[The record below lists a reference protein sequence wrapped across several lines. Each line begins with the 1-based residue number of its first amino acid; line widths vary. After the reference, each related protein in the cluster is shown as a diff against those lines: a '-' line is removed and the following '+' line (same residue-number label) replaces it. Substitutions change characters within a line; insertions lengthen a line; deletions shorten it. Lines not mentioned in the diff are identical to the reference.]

1 MLPVEKRDFI
11 SLGSS
16 LDRCAILCKSSI
28 IINMDQT
35 ILLVVLGAII
45 FGFGLT
51 LNLLNRRLQELKSSS
66 AVELIKSDVIELTRG
81 INILQ
86 QAVGDKLDKNNSSMQ
101 ASMQKQLSESA
112 KLVSDVTQRL
122 AKLDDTNKRVIDVAD
137 ELKTLQNVLQNPKQ
151 RGVFGEYYLESVL
164 DNILSSKNYQ
174 MQYKFKDG
182 EIVDAVIFLDKGQI
196 LPIDSKFSLENYNR
210 MVGEKSKPERE
221 KLLAK
226 VRTDLKNRID
236 ETSKYIRANEK
247 TMDFAFMFIPSESLY
262 YDLLIG
268 DVGTGSSA
276 RDLIEYAFRDKKV
289 IIVSPTS
296 FMAYLQTVL
305 HGLRSLQIEEQAKDI
320 QIRVGKLGQHI
331 GKFDEY
337 MQKLGKSLGQTVG
350 HYNSAHKELGK
361 VDKDVVKIAGSDL
374 NVDPLLLDKP
384 LIDE

>member
-1 MLPVEKRDFI
+1 MDSV
-11 SLGSS
+11 
-16 LDRCAILCKSSI
+16 ILI
-28 IINMDQT
+28 
-35 ILLVVLGAII
+35 VVLGVVVV
-45 FGFGLT
+45 GFGTILYI
-51 LNLLNRRLQELKSSS
+51 LNQRLRELKNSS
-66 AVELIKSDVIELTRG
+66 AVELIKSDVTELSRG
-81 INILQ
+81 INNLQ
-86 QAVGDKLDKNNSSMQ
+86 QAVGDKIERNNASMQ
-101 ASMQKQLSESA
+101 TSMQKQLSESA
-112 KLVSDVTQRL
+112 KLVTDVTQRL
-122 AKLDDTNKRVIDVAD
+122 AKLDETNKRVIDVAD

-164 DNILSSKNYQ
+164 DNILPSKNYQ

-182 EIVDAVIFLDKGQI
+182 EIVDAVVFLDRGQI

-210 MVGEKSKPERE
+210 MVGEDKKPERE

-236 ETSKYIRANEK
+236 ETSKYIRPSEN

-305 HGLRSLQIEEQAKDI
+305 QGLRSLQIEEQAKDI
-320 QIRVGKLGQHI
+320 QIRVGKLGKHI

-337 MQKLGKSLGQTVG
+337 MQKLGRSLGQTVG
-350 HYNSAHKELGK
+350 HYNDAHKELGK
-361 VDKDVVKIAGSDL
+361 VDKDVIKIAGADAG
-374 NVDPLLLDKP
+374 VDPLLLDKP
-384 LIDE
+384 REDE

>member
-1 MLPVEKRDFI
+1 
-11 SLGSS
+11 
-16 LDRCAILCKSSI
+16 
-28 IINMDQT
+28 MDQV
-35 ILLVVLGAII
+35 ILFVVLGVII
-45 FGFGLT
+45 IGFGMVIYIM
-51 LNLLNRRLQELKSSS
+51 NQRLRDLKNSS
-66 AVELIKSDVIELTRG
+66 AVELLKSDVTELSRG
-81 INILQ
+81 INSLQ
-86 QAVGDKLDKNNSSMQ
+86 QAVGDKLERNNTTMQ
-101 ASMQKQLSESA
+101 TSMQKQLSESA
-112 KLVSDVTQRL
+112 KLVTDVTQRL
-122 AKLDDTNKRVIDVAD
+122 AKLDETNKRVIDVAD

-164 DNILSSKNYQ
+164 DNILPSKNYQ

-182 EIVDAVIFLDKGQI
+182 EIVDAVVFLDRGQI

-210 MVGEKSKPERE
+210 MVGEDKKPERE

-236 ETSKYIRANEK
+236 ETSKYIRPSEK

-305 HGLRSLQIEEQAKDI
+305 QGLRSLQIEEQAKDI

-337 MQKLGKSLGQTVG
+337 MQKLGRSIGQTVG
-350 HYNSAHKELGK
+350 HYNDAHKELGK
-361 VDKDVVKIAGSDL
+361 VDKDVIKIAGADSG
-374 NVDPLLLDKP
+374 VDPLLLDKP
-384 LIDE
+384 KNDE

>member
-1 MLPVEKRDFI
+1 MNQITFVI
-11 SLGSS
+11 ILGV
-16 LDRCAILCKSSI
+16 I
-28 IINMDQT
+28 
-35 ILLVVLGAII
+35 VV
-45 FGFGLT
+45 GFGLV
-51 LNLLNRRLQELKSSS
+51 LYLLNQRLKELKSSS
-66 AVELIKSDVIELTRG
+66 AVELLKSDVTELSRG
-81 INILQ
+81 INALQ
-86 QAVGDKLDKNNSSMQ
+86 QTVGNKLDQNNMSMQ
-101 ASMQKQLSESA
+101 SSMQKQLSESA

-122 AKLDDTNKRVIDVAD
+122 AKLDETNKRVIDVAD

-164 DNILSSKNYQ
+164 DNILPSKNYQ

-182 EIVDAVIFLDKGQI
+182 EIVDAVVFLDKGQI
-196 LPIDSKFSLENYNR
+196 LSIDSKFSLENYNR
-210 MVGEKSKPERE
+210 MVGESSKPERE

-236 ETSKYIRANEK
+236 ETSKYIRPSEG

-305 HGLRSLQIEEQAKDI
+305 QGLRSLQIEEQAKDI

-331 GKFDEY
+331 SKFDEY
-337 MQKLGKSLGQTVG
+337 MNKLGKSLGQTVG
-350 HYNSAHKELGK
+350 HYNNAHKELGK
-361 VDKDVVKIAGSDL
+361 VDKDVVKIAGVSPA
-374 NVDPLLLDKP
+374 VDALLIDKP
-384 LIDE
+384 QLDEG